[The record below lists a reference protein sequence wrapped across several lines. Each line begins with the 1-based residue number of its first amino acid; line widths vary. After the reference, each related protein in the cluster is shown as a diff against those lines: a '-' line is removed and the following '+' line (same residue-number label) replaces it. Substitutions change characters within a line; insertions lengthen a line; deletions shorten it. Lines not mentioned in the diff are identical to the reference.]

1 MQISKEGLALIK
13 KFEGCPTENGLAV
26 SYKCAA
32 NVWTI
37 GYGSTKYEGKPVEGG
52 MCITTQEAEDL
63 LLHEMEEYEGYINDL
78 VKVPLHQHQFDSLV
92 AWVFNLGP
100 SNLTASSMLK
110 VLNES
115 AYEDVPFQMRRW
127 NKANGK
133 VLEGLTRR
141 RLAESLLFEGQD
153 WEHV

>member
-63 LLHEMEEYEGYINDL
+63 LLHEMEEYEGYINDC